1 MPHNIFGTTSS
12 QKGIAISQKIQCP
25 LRFLF
30 FRSPITEKDI
40 ETMKKRKEG
49 DSGGRGPLGEK
60 EEKRR
65 ARHKEQRKGTPLF
78 FALHCSPRPV
88 LSSPHPLS
96 LFLLL
101 SLISSSLHFSL
112 SPLSFCP
119 PLVPACW
126 LLAFS
131 FRYPSFCN
139 FLLTC
144 PARATF
150 LLSLPFLSYL
160 SL

>member
-1 MPHNIFGTTSS
+1 M
-12 QKGIAISQKIQCP
+12 
-25 LRFLF
+25 RE
-30 FRSPITEKDI
+30 R
-40 ETMKKRKEG
+40 RKEK
-49 DSGGRGPLGEK
+49 SKTQRA
-60 EEKRR
+60 EEG
-65 ARHKEQRKGTPLF
+65 HTTFL
-78 FALHCSPRPV
+78 CSSLLP
-88 LSSPHPLS
+88 SSRTFISPSSFS
-96 LFLLL
+96 LP
-101 SLISSSLHFSL
+101 STISSSLHFSL

-119 PLVPACW
+119 RLVPACW

-160 SL
+160 SFKKGIGKTARIRKGNKKIPGKSSPVPSHYLLDLSTCLCFLFS